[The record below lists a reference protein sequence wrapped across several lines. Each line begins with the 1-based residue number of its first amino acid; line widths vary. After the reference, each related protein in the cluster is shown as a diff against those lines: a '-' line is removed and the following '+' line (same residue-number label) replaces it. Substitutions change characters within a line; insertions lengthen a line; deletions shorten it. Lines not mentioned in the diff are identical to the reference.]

1 MSLHGISHDAWKPY
15 TAEGSWYYEIHAPGF
30 KYNMTDVAAGSER
43 GRPLTGAADSR
54 ITPVGRVLRKW
65 KIDELP
71 QLVNVLRGEMALVG
85 PRPEVPSIV
94 AGYTEEQRQVLSVRP
109 GVTGPSQI
117 RWRNEEA
124 CYPPG
129 VDTEAYY
136 LAEILPRKL
145 GSDLE
150 YVRTRSLPRDLG
162 YLLADVAGGAGAPGW
177 AAGIGG
183 GASAGGDGQAQ
194 LALARSAHVARLYNA
209 AHVFPRHCPCSC
221 YSCRSPLA

>member
-1 MSLHGISHDAWKPY
+1 MLAALGLLAVSPVLVVVAALVRWQSPGRALFRHRRVGLGGREFEVWKLR
-15 TAEGSWYYEIHAPGF
+15 T
-30 KYNMTDVAAGSER
+30 MAAGSER

-94 AGYTEEQRQVLSVRP
+94 AGYTEEQREVLSVRP

-117 RWRNEEA
+117 HWRNEEE

-129 VDTEAYY
+129 VDIEAYY
-136 LAEILPRKL
+136 LAEILPRKVA
-145 GSDLE
+145 SDLE
-150 YVRTRSLPRDLG
+150 YVRTRSLLRDLG
-162 YLLADVAGGAGAPGW
+162 YLWQTLLAVLGLQSGRRESATAHPKAGTG
-177 AAGIGG
+177 
-183 GASAGGDGQAQ
+183 
-194 LALARSAHVARLYNA
+194 RLSS
-209 AHVFPRHCPCSC
+209 H
-221 YSCRSPLA
+221 

>member
-1 MSLHGISHDAWKPY
+1 MIRRALDVTLAALGLLAVSPVLGVAAALVRWESPGPALFRHRRVGLGGREFEVWKLR
-15 TAEGSWYYEIHAPGF
+15 T
-30 KYNMTDVAAGSER
+30 MTAGSER

-85 PRPEVPSIV
+85 PRPEVPAIV
-94 AGYTEEQRQVLSVRP
+94 AGYTEEQREVLSVRP

-124 CYPPG
+124 CYPAG

-145 GSDLE
+145 ASDLE
-150 YVRTRSLPRDLG
+150 YVRTRSLLRDVG
-162 YLLADVAGGAGAPGW
+162 YLWQTLLAVMGLMGGERRTAEARPRAGTG
-177 AAGIGG
+177 
-183 GASAGGDGQAQ
+183 
-194 LALARSAHVARLYNA
+194 RL
-209 AHVFPRHCPCSC
+209 S
-221 YSCRSPLA
+221 SL